1 MTPDKH
7 QVEKV
12 KRPRSAAALLA
23 VAFARKWVFVLLDKF
38 FPAPAVFESSKQC
51 R

>member
-23 VAFARKWVFVLLDKF
+23 VKLFARKWVFILL
-38 FPAPAVFESSKQC
+38 E
-51 R
+51 